1 MKTIEMGELPPAR
14 VTRSRNPWHRLM
26 SRFTKMSSCI
36 ERKTLLDSRFKP
48 RKVNLE
54 KSVGK

>member
-1 MKTIEMGELPPAR
+1 MKTIETGELPPAQ

-26 SRFTKMSSCI
+26 SRFTKMSGCI
-36 ERKTLLDSRFKP
+36 ERKTPLDSHFKL

-54 KSVGK
+54 KSVWK